1 MVHRRTGWTSQEMA
15 QNYVDKA
22 ETMNLAYTTATKSMA
37 VQVQN
42 LATMLST
49 VSDTYTAW
57 ANEKGIVGNMRVI
70 YRNFLLE
77 VLRAIDE
84 AQGGQALEIRI
95 KALKAKYETAMLKP
109 DWLDELVELGKNL
122 KRVTSNYILP
132 YKLAQKG
139 TGTT

>member
-1 MVHRRTGWTSQEMA
+1 MPHRRTGWTPQEMA

-22 ETMNLAYTTATKSMA
+22 ETMNMAYSTATKSMS

-42 LATMLST
+42 LSTMLSI
-49 VSDTYTAW
+49 VGDIYTAW
-57 ANEKGIVGNMRVI
+57 ANEKGIIGNMRVA

-84 AQGGQALEIRI
+84 AQGGQALETLI
-95 KALKAKYETAMLKP
+95 KALKVKYEIAMLKP
-109 DWLDELVELGKNL
+109 DYLDELAELAKNL

-132 YKLAQKG
+132 YKLTQKG

>member
-1 MVHRRTGWTSQEMA
+1 MPHRRTGWTSQEMA

-22 ETMNLAYTTATKSMA
+22 ETMNMAYATATKAMA
-37 VQVQN
+37 VQIQN

-49 VSDTYTAW
+49 ISDVFTAW
-57 ANEKGIVGNMRVI
+57 ANEHGIIGSMRVA

-77 VLRAIDE
+77 VLRLIDE

-95 KALKAKYETAMLKP
+95 KALKAKYEIAMLKP
-109 DWLDELVELGKNL
+109 EWLDELAELAKNL

-132 YKLAQKG
+132 YKLAEKSQ
-139 TGTT
+139 GTT

>member
-1 MVHRRTGWTSQEMA
+1 VPHRRTGWTSQEMA

-22 ETMNLAYTTATKSMA
+22 ETMNMAYATATKSMA

-49 VSDTYTAW
+49 VSDVFTAW
-57 ANEKGIVGNMRVI
+57 ANEKGIIGNMRVL

-84 AQGGQALEIRI
+84 AQGGQALEILI
-95 KALKAKYETAMLKP
+95 KALKAKYETAMAKP
-109 DWLDELVELGKNL
+109 DYLDELVDLAKNL

-132 YKLAQKG
+132 YKLATKTPG
-139 TGTT
+139 TA

>member
-1 MVHRRTGWTSQEMA
+1 MPHRRTGWTSQEMA

-22 ETMNLAYTTATKSMA
+22 ETMNMAYATATKAMA
-37 VQVQN
+37 VQIQN

-57 ANEKGIVGNMRVI
+57 ANEKGVIGNMRVA

-77 VLRAIDE
+77 VLRVIDE

-109 DWLDELVELGKNL
+109 EWLDELVALAKNL

-132 YKLAQKG
+132 YKLAEKTTT
-139 TGTT
+139 TG

>member
-1 MVHRRTGWTSQEMA
+1 VPHRRTGWTSQEMA

-22 ETMNLAYTTATKSMA
+22 ETMNMAYATATKSMA

-49 VSDTYTAW
+49 VSDVFTAW
-57 ANEKGIVGNMRVI
+57 ANEKGIIGNMRVL

-84 AQGGQALEIRI
+84 AQGGQALEILI
-95 KALKAKYETAMLKP
+95 KALKAKYETAMAKP
-109 DWLDELVELGKNL
+109 DYLDELVDLAKNL

-132 YKLAQKG
+132 YKLATKTSG
-139 TGTT
+139 TA